1 MESLLLDVAVSV
13 LATRSSLAGNR
24 SVGIRVIRII
34 NGGIIIRRSTEQQV
48 M

>member
-1 MESLLLDVAVSV
+1 MKSFLLDIA
-13 LATRSSLAGNR
+13 ATGDR

-34 NGGIIIRRSTEQQV
+34 NGGIIIRRSTEQQE

>member
-1 MESLLLDVAVSV
+1 MESLLLGIA
-13 LATRSSLAGNR
+13 LPIAATRSSLTGNR
-24 SVGIRVIRII
+24 GVGIRVIRMI

>member
-1 MESLLLDVAVSV
+1 MESLLLDLALSVS
-13 LATRSSLAGNR
+13 ATRPSLTGNR